1 MSYFPNSIM
10 QEMFLLIGSDSM
22 IVGSNFTVTKG
33 EPIQNDQNI
42 APWIGILKGPRAYTG
57 QRVGSAR
64 PYGGLFSI
72 QVYNQEYSEE
82 PGGDTLE
89 RIEDGEQQIIS
100 LVTSKGNL
108 TLGGTVDALQEISS
122 ELVFFDETND
132 QRFLTNM
139 ITLGYMVRV

>member
-33 EPIQNDQNI
+33 EPIQNDQSI
-42 APWIGILKGPRAYTG
+42 TPWIGMLKGPRTYTG
-57 QRVGSAR
+57 QRIGSAK
-64 PYGGLFSI
+64 PYGGLFNI
-72 QVYNQEYSEE
+72 QVYNQEYFEG
-82 PGGDTLE
+82 PGGGALE

-108 TLGGTVDALQEISS
+108 TLGGTVDVLQEISS
-122 ELVFFDETND
+122 ELVFFDETVD

-139 ITLGYMVRV
+139 ITLGYAVRL